1 MLMTRFKA
9 LVLVVVFCLMAQGWG
24 YSGAG
29 MSQVE
34 SPSAGPSGEPQ
45 QPQVPEAAPQEEVTP
60 PEEAPEGPVQEQV
73 QPAPVSSQ
81 PQVPAS
87 AAGMEF
93 RFQGI
98 PITTV
103 IDTVMR
109 ELGYSYIVDPQVQGT
124 ASIYT
129 MGAIPRENAF
139 EVLEQLLQMNGQGIV
154 KHGDLY
160 VVVPLGQTTR
170 IPHRLIM
177 EAASRSQAQESQ
189 EERREATSA
198 GEAPPEPT
206 PQVPPESS
214 TPEPVVSSIPPPEEP
229 SEDQVDEER
238 GVVTYVIP
246 LHYIPSGEMVTII
259 TPFVSNGANI
269 INHVSSNMIILTDF
283 RENVE
288 QVLRIVNLLDSQYFD
303 VNSVDLI
310 PIRYNQAI
318 DVADDLSQIF
328 MPGDPAGVRIIAI
341 ERLNSILVVT
351 RSISVFQKIMEW
363 IGKLDAPSANTNIK
377 TFVYQVQNNTA
388 MNIAEILGQLYQDG
402 LGLPSGASGQTPEGQ
417 ARQPAGSPREAGF
430 VPPTRQGIG
439 GPAGQLGPS
448 LAGRPMS
455 RQSGIRAV
463 VSGNIKIIVNEFNNS
478 LIIQA
483 TEADYQFLLQTIKQL
498 DVLPRQVLIEAKI
511 YSVELRDDL
520 SFGLTAFM
528 QERNRSAE
536 AGPAT
541 TGSISPPTGGGV
553 GGALTLTT
561 RTVIGASREL
571 ETTINALRTK
581 TNVKLLE
588 APRILAVDGMQ
599 AQLNIGAE
607 VPVTTASFGDPVIGG
622 SPTSFVN
629 SIQFRP
635 TGVTLLILPRIS
647 ASGVV
652 TMDLAIE
659 VSSAT
664 GASLTPTINR
674 NFITTT
680 LIVRDQQTVAIAGII
695 SETLDITKSRVPILG
710 DIPILGALFG
720 QTSRIQR
727 RVELVFFITPH
738 VIRTLPTAT
747 ELTLEFRRALLNSYD
762 FIGKKETEERELIE
776 SRREEEL
783 R

>member
-1 MLMTRFKA
+1 MFMTRLKA
-9 LVLVVVFCLMAQGWG
+9 LLLVVVFCLIAQGWG

-29 MSQVE
+29 VSQIE
-34 SPSAGPSGEPQ
+34 SPSVGPSGEPQ
-45 QPQVPEAAPQEEVTP
+45 EPEEAPQEEATP
-60 PEEAPEGPVQEQV
+60 PEAEPEGAAQEQD
-73 QPAPVSSQ
+73 QEQAPPGASQ
-81 PQVPAS
+81 PQEPAS

-109 ELGYSYIVDPQVQGT
+109 ELGYSYIIDPQVQGT
-124 ASIYT
+124 TSIYT
-129 MGAIPRENAF
+129 MGAIPREKAF

-154 KHGDLY
+154 KQDDLY

-189 EERREATSA
+189 EESPEPPSA
-198 GEAPPEPT
+198 GEASPEPT
-206 PQVPPESS
+206 SPTTPESS
-214 TPEPVVSSIPPPEEP
+214 TQEPVVSTIPSPEEP
-229 SEDQVDEER
+229 SEGQVDEER

-246 LHYIPSGEMVTII
+246 LHYIPSQEMVTII

-283 RENVE
+283 LVNIE
-288 QVLRIVNLLDSQYFD
+288 QVLRIVGLLDSQYFD
-303 VNSVDLI
+303 VNTVDLV
-310 PIRYNQAI
+310 PIQYDQAV
-318 DVADDLSQIF
+318 DVAEDLNRIF
-328 MPGDPAGVRIIAI
+328 MPGGPAGVRIVAI

-351 RSISVFQKIMEW
+351 RSIAVFEEIMEW

-377 TFVYQVQNNTA
+377 TFVYQVENNTA
-388 MNIAEILGQLYQDG
+388 VNIAEILGQLYQDG
-402 LGLPSGASGQTPEGQ
+402 LGLPSGAAGQTREGQ
-417 ARQPAGSPREAGF
+417 AQQPVGAPREAGF
-430 VPPTRQGIG
+430 VPSIRQGMS
-439 GPAGQLGPS
+439 GPTGQLGPS

-455 RQSGIRAV
+455 NQSGIRAI

-483 TEADYQFLLQTIKQL
+483 TEADYQFLLLTIKQL
-498 DVLPRQVLIEAKI
+498 DVLPRQVLIEVKI
-511 YSVELRDDL
+511 YAVELRDDL
-520 SFGLTAFM
+520 SFGLSAFL
-528 QERNRSAE
+528 QQRDRSAE

-541 TGSISPPTGGGV
+541 TGSISAPSDAGV
-553 GGALTLTT
+553 GGALTLTA
-561 RTVIGASREL
+561 RTVIGASRQL

-599 AQLNIGAE
+599 AQLNVGAE

-674 NFITTT
+674 NFLTTT

-695 SETLDITKSRVPILG
+695 SESMDITKSRVPILG
-710 DIPILGALFG
+710 DIPIMGALFG
-720 QTSRIQR
+720 QTSRTQR
-727 RVELVFFITPH
+727 RFELVFFITPT
-738 VIRTLPTAT
+738 VIRNLPTAT
-747 ELTLEFRRALLNSYD
+747 ELTNDFRRALQNSYEY
-762 FIGKKETEERELIE
+762 IGKKEAAERELIE
-776 SRREEEL
+776 SRREGE
-783 R
+783 RR

>member
-1 MLMTRFKA
+1 MMRLKT
-9 LVLVVVFCLMAQGWG
+9 LVLVVVFCLIAQGWG
-24 YSGAG
+24 YTGAG
-29 MSQVE
+29 ASQIE

-45 QPQVPEAAPQEEVTP
+45 EPSGPQEAPQEEAP
-60 PEEAPEGPVQEQV
+60 SPEDEPEGAVQEQE
-73 QPAPVSSQ
+73 QAPPVASQ

-129 MGAIPRENAF
+129 MDAIPRENAF
-139 EVLEQLLQMNGQGIV
+139 ELLEQLLQMNGQGIV
-154 KHGDLY
+154 KHDDLY

-189 EERREATSA
+189 EERPEPPSA
-198 GEAPPEPT
+198 GEAPPEPI
-206 PQVPPESS
+206 PPESS
-214 TPEPVVSSIPPPEEP
+214 TQEPGVSSIPPPVEP
-229 SEDQVDEER
+229 SEGQVYDEER
-238 GVVTYVIP
+238 GVVTYIIP
-246 LHYIPSGEMVTII
+246 VHYIPSQEMVMII

-283 RENVE
+283 LVNVE

-303 VNSVDLI
+303 VNTVDLI
-310 PIRYNQAI
+310 PVQYNQAA
-318 DVADDLSQIF
+318 DVAEDLNQIF
-328 MPGDPAGVRIIAI
+328 MPGDPAGVRILAI

-351 RSISVFQKIMEW
+351 RSTSVFQEIMEW

-377 TFVYQVQNNTA
+377 TFVYQVENNTA
-388 MNIAEILGQLYQDG
+388 MNIAEVLGQLYQDG
-402 LGLPSGASGQTPEGQ
+402 LGLPSGASGPTQEGQ
-417 ARQPAGSPREAGF
+417 AQQPAGLPQQAGF
-430 VPPTRQGIG
+430 VPPLRQGMG
-439 GPAGQLGPS
+439 GSPGQLGPS
-448 LAGRPMS
+448 LAGRPLS
-455 RQSGIRAV
+455 SQSGIRAV

-511 YSVELRDDL
+511 YAVELRDDL
-520 SFGLTAFM
+520 SFGLSAFLR
-528 QERNRSAE
+528 ERNRSAE

-541 TGSISPPTGGGV
+541 TGSISAPTEGGV
-553 GGALTLTT
+553 GGAFTLTT

-571 ETTINALRTK
+571 ENTINALRTK
-581 TNVKLLE
+581 TDVKLLE

-599 AQLNIGAE
+599 AQLNVGAE

-622 SPTSFVN
+622 GPTSFVN

-664 GASLTPTINR
+664 GASLTPTINT
-674 NFITTT
+674 NSLTTT
-680 LIVRDQQTVAIAGII
+680 LILRDGQTVAIAGII
-695 SETLDITKSRVPILG
+695 SESMDISKSRVPILG
-710 DIPILGALFG
+710 DIPIMGALFG
-720 QTSRIQR
+720 QTSRNKR
-727 RVELVFFITPH
+727 RFELVFFITPT
-738 VIRTLPTAT
+738 VIRNLPTAT
-747 ELTLEFRRALLNSYD
+747 ELTNDFRRSLQNSYD
-762 FIGKKETEERELIE
+762 FIGKKEAAERELIE

-783 R
+783 AQ

>member
-1 MLMTRFKA
+1 MMRLKT
-9 LVLVVVFCLMAQGWG
+9 LVFVVVFCLVAQGLG
-24 YSGAG
+24 YTGAAG
-29 MSQVE
+29 VSQIE

-45 QPQVPEAAPQEEVTP
+45 GPEETAQEEATS
-60 PEEAPEGPVQEQV
+60 PEDEPAAEGAAQEQV
-73 QPAPVSSQ
+73 QAAPVPPQ

-154 KHGDLY
+154 KHDDLY

-177 EAASRSQAQESQ
+177 EAASRSQVQESP
-189 EERREATSA
+189 EGRPEPPSA

-206 PQVPPESS
+206 PQTPPESS
-214 TPEPVVSSIPPPEEP
+214 TQEPVVSSIPPPEEP
-229 SEDQVDEER
+229 GEDQADEER

-246 LHYIPSGEMVTII
+246 LHYIPSTEMVTII

-283 RENVE
+283 LVNVE
-288 QVLRIVNLLDSQYFD
+288 QVLRIVDLLDSQYFD
-303 VNSVDLI
+303 AKTVDLI
-310 PIRYNQAI
+310 PIRYNQAV
-318 DVADDLSQIF
+318 DVAEDLNLIF
-328 MPGDPAGVRIIAI
+328 MPGDTAGVRILAI

-351 RSISVFQKIMEW
+351 RSTSVFQKIMEW

-377 TFVYQVQNNTA
+377 TFVYQVENNTA
-388 MNIAEILGQLYQDG
+388 MNIAEILAQLYQDG
-402 LGLPSGASGQTPEGQ
+402 LGLPSGASGQTQEGQ
-417 ARQPAGSPREAGF
+417 QPAGSPREAGF
-430 VPPTRQGIG
+430 VPPGRQQAGV
-439 GPAGQLGPS
+439 PTGQLGPT

-455 RQSGIRAV
+455 SQSGIRAV

-478 LIIQA
+478 LIVQA

-511 YSVELRDDL
+511 YAVELRDDL
-520 SFGLTAFM
+520 SFGLSAFLR
-528 QERNRSAE
+528 ERDRSAE

-541 TGSISPPTGGGV
+541 TGSISGGT
-553 GGALTLTT
+553 LTVTT

-571 ETTINALRTK
+571 ENTINALRTR
-581 TNVKLLE
+581 TDVKLLE
-588 APRILAVDGMQ
+588 APRILALDGMQ
-599 AQLNIGAE
+599 AQLNVGAE

-635 TGVTLLILPRIS
+635 TGVTLLIMPRIS

-664 GASLTPTINR
+664 GTSLTPTINR
-674 NFITTT
+674 NFLTTT
-680 LIVRDQQTVAIAGII
+680 LIVRDNQTVAIAGII
-695 SETLDITKSRVPILG
+695 SEQMDITKSRVPILG
-710 DIPILGALFG
+710 DIPIVGALFG
-720 QTSRIQR
+720 QTSRNQR
-727 RVELVFFITPH
+727 RFELVFFITPT
-738 VIRTLPTAT
+738 VIRNLPTAT
-747 ELTLEFRRALLNSYD
+747 ELTLEFRRALLNAYD
-762 FIGKKETEERELIE
+762 FIGEKESAERELIE
-776 SRREEEL
+776 GRREEEEAQ
-783 R
+783 

>member
-1 MLMTRFKA
+1 MMRLKT
-9 LVLVVVFCLMAQGWG
+9 LVLVVVFCLIAQGWG
-24 YSGAG
+24 YTGAG
-29 MSQVE
+29 ASQIE

-45 QPQVPEAAPQEEVTP
+45 EPSGPQEAPQEEATTP
-60 PEEAPEGPVQEQV
+60 EDEPEGAVQEQE
-73 QPAPVSSQ
+73 QASPVASQ
-81 PQVPAS
+81 PQVPPS

-139 EVLEQLLQMNGQGIV
+139 ELLEQLLQMNGQGIV
-154 KHGDLY
+154 KHDDLY

-177 EAASRSQAQESQ
+177 EAASRSQAQAQESQ
-189 EERREATSA
+189 EERPEPPSA
-198 GEAPPEPT
+198 GEAPPEPI
-206 PQVPPESS
+206 PPESS
-214 TPEPVVSSIPPPEEP
+214 TQEPGVSSIPSPVEP
-229 SEDQVDEER
+229 SAGQVYDEER
-238 GVVTYVIP
+238 GVVTYIIP
-246 LHYIPSGEMVTII
+246 VHYIPSQEMVTII

-283 RENVE
+283 LVNVE

-303 VNSVDLI
+303 VNTVDLI
-310 PIRYNQAI
+310 PVQYNQAV
-318 DVADDLSQIF
+318 DVAEDLNQIF
-328 MPGDPAGVRIIAI
+328 MPGDPAGVRILAI

-351 RSISVFQKIMEW
+351 RSTSVFQEIMEW

-377 TFVYQVQNNTA
+377 TFVYQVENNTA
-388 MNIAEILGQLYQDG
+388 MNIAEVLGQLYQDG
-402 LGLPSGASGQTPEGQ
+402 LGLPSGASGPTQEGQ
-417 ARQPAGSPREAGF
+417 AQQPAGLPQQAGF
-430 VPPTRQGIG
+430 VPPLRQGMG
-439 GPAGQLGPS
+439 GSTGQLGPS
-448 LAGRPMS
+448 LAGRPLS
-455 RQSGIRAV
+455 NQSGIRAV

-511 YSVELRDDL
+511 YAVELRDDL
-520 SFGLTAFM
+520 SFGLSAFLR
-528 QERNRSAE
+528 ERNRSAE

-541 TGSISPPTGGGV
+541 TGSISAPTEGGV
-553 GGALTLTT
+553 GGAFTLTT

-571 ETTINALRTK
+571 ENTINALRTK
-581 TNVKLLE
+581 TDVKLLE

-599 AQLNIGAE
+599 AQLNVGAE
-607 VPVTTASFGDPVIGG
+607 VPVTTASFGDPVTGG
-622 SPTSFVN
+622 GPTSFVN

-635 TGVTLLILPRIS
+635 TGVTLLIMPRIS

-664 GASLTPTINR
+664 GASLTPTINT
-674 NFITTT
+674 NSLTTT
-680 LIVRDQQTVAIAGII
+680 LILRDGQTVAIAGII
-695 SETLDITKSRVPILG
+695 SESMDISKSRVPILG
-710 DIPILGALFG
+710 DIPIMGALFG
-720 QTSRIQR
+720 QTSRNQR
-727 RVELVFFITPH
+727 RFELVFFITPT
-738 VIRTLPTAT
+738 VIRNLPTAT
-747 ELTLEFRRALLNSYD
+747 ELTNDFRRSLQNSYD
-762 FIGKKETEERELIE
+762 FIGKKESAERELIE

-783 R
+783 AQ